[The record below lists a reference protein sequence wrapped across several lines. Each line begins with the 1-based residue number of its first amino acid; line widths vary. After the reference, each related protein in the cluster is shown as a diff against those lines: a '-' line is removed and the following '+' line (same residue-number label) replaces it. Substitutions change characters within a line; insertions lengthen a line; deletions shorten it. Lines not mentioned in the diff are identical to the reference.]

1 MKKNPFLPSFGR
13 VPSMVLDQKQ
23 TLSDY
28 LTGLVNHDGKYQTSL
43 VYGVRGSGKTVF
55 LINVEHQLVRVPN
68 WAFLR
73 LTLSQGNLLLQL
85 INGLQ
90 QIRGIDWTDVLKAF
104 SAEINFSVFGI
115 TLKSSSSTQTINYKS
130 VLERMLTQLK
140 QRGISV
146 LIGIDEIEI
155 SDDVRAFGSM
165 YQMLIGEEFDIALI
179 MTGLPSRISDLQNDN
194 VLTFLL
200 RSNRIY
206 LAKLDQQS
214 IMNSYQK
221 AFQNGSKTIDAI
233 AVNTLANAA
242 GGYPYAF
249 QTVGYYAW
257 RLSEDDVIDE
267 QVVAQ
272 TIKKS
277 KVDLYRNAY
286 EKLYTETSANDR
298 QVLNAIAAYSQDDV
312 PISFVQEKLAKPK
325 NYISVYRA
333 RLKDAQLI
341 ESSGWGKVRFSLP
354 FFGDF
359 IHWYHNSHLV

>member
-1 MKKNPFLPSFGR
+1 M
-13 VPSMVLDQKQ
+13 
-23 TLSDY
+23 
-28 LTGLVNHDGKYQTSL
+28 
-43 VYGVRGSGKTVF
+43 
-55 LINVEHQLVRVPN
+55 
-68 WAFLR
+68 
-73 LTLSQGNLLLQL
+73 
-85 INGLQ
+85 
-90 QIRGIDWTDVLKAF
+90 
-104 SAEINFSVFGI
+104 
-115 TLKSSSSTQTINYKS
+115 
-130 VLERMLTQLK
+130 
-140 QRGISV
+140 
-146 LIGIDEIEI
+146 
-155 SDDVRAFGSM
+155 
-165 YQMLIGEEFDIALI
+165 
-179 MTGLPSRISDLQNDN
+179 
-194 VLTFLL
+194 
-200 RSNRIY
+200 
-206 LAKLDQQS
+206 
-214 IMNSYQK
+214 
-221 AFQNGSKTIDAI
+221 
-233 AVNTLANAA
+233 NTLANAA